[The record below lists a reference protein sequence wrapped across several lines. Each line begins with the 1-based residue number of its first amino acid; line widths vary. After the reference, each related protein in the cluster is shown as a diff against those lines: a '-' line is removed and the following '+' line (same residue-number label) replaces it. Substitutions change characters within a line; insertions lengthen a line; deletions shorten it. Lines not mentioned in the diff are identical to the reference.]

1 MSISFSGEE
10 GHHGTPLSDA
20 ADAARYAPVGR
31 YAMSIGLCDR
41 RRAVSPSPE
50 RCSYTRC
57 CCSAS
62 CDNQTKCTLK
72 RGSQPQSER
81 GGRSFRTP
89 SGVGDGSN
97 QASRTVSCPG
107 RLRGNSLAMRSR
119 LSSVSR
125 GIGRHRAHMRIAGGC
140 PVQRA
145 TTRGARLVRSVLRAP
160 VRKGRHQGLRGVR
173 VRRRALAL
181 APREAINAHR
191 APRWRLHREVRHD
204 PG

>member
-119 LSSVSR
+119 LCSVSR
-125 GIGRHRAHMRIAGGC
+125 GIGRHRAHMRSPAAVQYSVQPHAAHGSCGWCSRPSPQGSPPGPPGC
-140 PVQRA
+140 PVPA
-145 TTRGARLVRSVLRAP
+145 VG
-160 VRKGRHQGLRGVR
+160 H
-173 VRRRALAL
+173 RALAGQGDQCPSRPSV
-181 APREAINAHR
+181 AASSGGA
-191 APRWRLHREVRHD
+191 A
-204 PG
+204 